1 MEGETHGS
9 ASGDSG
15 SRDEASGSAQAGK
28 PDAGTEEGGGSE
40 GGRQSDRRT
49 NARSSVGSNRGQAV
63 QAGLI
68 QGGVAFHTY
77 VRSEE
82 TAERVRN
89 ALRMDEQKVE
99 TIVETFVECR
109 DYKRFEEELR
119 RSSIGIIVGEQGTG
133 RGTAGIN
140 ALAAL
145 RPGSPIQEE
154 MPDLD
159 ERDAGLSGV
168 EVEKEHTY
176 LIDLTHA
183 PEIGPTQRTALRS
196 FAGRVREAETLLVVI
211 ATPKQWTEEFGEAYA
226 WLEIE
231 EPPRPLEVF
240 FRSMRHRTC
249 EEDARRWCD
258 DEGVRAALRGADPG
272 RATQLAGMAARGR
285 PDTGGGGEDGYRQW
299 IDSVIGSFTDPAKE
313 LRKWFAEHD
322 YEKEFQRVLLEAV
335 ALLEGARCPVVLKQ
349 AHELAQRWKVPSAWR
364 TPISGSGLS
373 ELLQDFPAT
382 VVDDRIR
389 FTRQEIRDGALDHL
403 WREHP
408 HARADLLSWSESAA
422 AELPWAERGD
432 LADRWL
438 RLGLRHSDP
447 SPVTE
452 LMRSWGR
459 TADLSWAA
467 VPAIAEAAVT
477 AEIGGVVRAEL
488 YRVAAG
494 GRTHQLDRMVA
505 EVCGVY
511 GRVRPRSAMVR
522 LRLIAAKVPHQWAG
536 SLVGILESIADEPGN
551 VESVLDELTTWVAD
565 ASRHGHR
572 GYFAVQGLAHLLT
585 RSAQGPEDGE
595 PVIFTELAESRVSAD
610 TVANCW
616 QALMEDNAQASKTL
630 WMWLNA
636 FASWPVP
643 EPVKESLRAAAHGSP
658 GNAEAILRVIKRWRL
673 ACGRRVAEVDRLY
686 EEISGRES

>member
-1 MEGETHGS
+1 M
-9 ASGDSG
+9 
-15 SRDEASGSAQAGK
+15 
-28 PDAGTEEGGGSE
+28 
-40 GGRQSDRRT
+40 
-49 NARSSVGSNRGQAV
+49 
-63 QAGLI
+63 I

-99 TIVETFVECR
+99 TIVDTFVECR
-109 DYKRFEEELR
+109 DYKRFEKELG
-119 RSSIGIIVGEQGTG
+119 RSSIGIIVGEPGSG

-140 ALAAL
+140 ALAVL
-145 RPGSPIQEE
+145 RPGCPIQEE

-159 ERDAGLSGV
+159 ERDAGLSGL
-168 EVEKEHTY
+168 EAEKGRTY

-183 PEIGPTQRTALRS
+183 PDIDPAQRTALRS
-196 FAGRVREAETLLVVI
+196 FAGTVREAGTLLVII

-231 EPPRPLEVF
+231 EPPPPLEVF

-249 EEDARRWCD
+249 EEDARWWCE
-258 DEGVRAALRGADPG
+258 DEGVRAALRGAEPG
-272 RATQLAGMAARGR
+272 RATQLAGKAARGR
-285 PDTGGGGEDGYRQW
+285 PEAGDGGEDVYRTW
-299 IDSVIGSFTDPAKE
+299 IDSVIGSFSDPAKD
-313 LRKWFAEHD
+313 LRRWFAEHD
-322 YEKEFQRVLLEAV
+322 HEKEFQRVLLEAV

-373 ELLQDFPAT
+373 ELLHDFPAT

-422 AELPWAERGD
+422 AELPWAERGH

-438 RLGLRHSDP
+438 RLGLRHADAF
-447 SPVTE
+447 PVTE
-452 LMRSWGR
+452 LMKSWGR
-459 TADLSWAA
+459 TAELTWAA
-467 VPAIAEAAVT
+467 VPAVAEAAVT

-488 YRVAAG
+488 YRVAVST
-494 GRTHQLDRMVA
+494 RTRQLDRMVA

-511 GRVRPRSAMVR
+511 GRVLPRSAMVR

-536 SLVGILESIADEPGN
+536 SLVGIFENIADEPGN
-551 VESVLDELTTWVAD
+551 LESVLDELTTWVAD
-565 ASRHGHR
+565 PSGHGHR
-572 GYFAVQGLAHLLT
+572 GYFAVQGLGHLLT
-585 RSAQGPEDGE
+585 RPAQGQEERE

-610 TVANCW
+610 TAAKCW
-616 QALMEDNAQASKTL
+616 DALMADNARVSRTL
-630 WMWLNA
+630 WTWLNA
-636 FASWPVP
+636 FSAWPGVP
-643 EPVKESLRAAAHGSP
+643 EPVKESLRSAVHGAPDNAAAV
-658 GNAEAILRVIKRWRL
+658 LRVIRRWRL
-673 ACGRRVAEVDRLY
+673 AHGRRAAEVDRLY
-686 EEISGRES
+686 EDISGRES